1 MLEKAKI
8 WLERAKADLK
18 SAEVLIEVVPADS
31 VYHSQ
36 QAVEKAIKAALS
48 VRGIEVKEHRVSGLF
63 YDEFVVLFP
72 ELEEIYGI
80 AVELEKHWLKSRYP
94 IDYSRGVW
102 DPLRVFSQRCRR
114 FFEMAKTFVLTLEEF
129 LVREFGLKV
138 NMKGEF

>member
-1 MLEKAKI
+1 MEKAKI

-48 VRGIEVKEHRVSGLF
+48 VKGIEVKEHRVSGLF

-102 DPLRVFSQRCRR
+102 DPLRAYSPKDAES